1 MSRRKKNMSS
11 AEFDEWFQTRLEH
24 RENGCM
30 VWLGQTLAKGYGHV
44 RGVDS
49 KKVLTH
55 RYALAIKLGRPIGEN
70 MCALHTCDNPPC
82 CNPDHLRE
90 GTNQDNVDDKM
101 AKGREA
107 RVQGEKHG
115 CSKLT
120 EALVRE
126 IREQKGKLSQR
137 KLASKYG
144 VSRALIFK
152 ILVRELW
159 SHID

>member
-11 AEFDEWFQTRLEH
+11 AEFDDWFQTRLEH
-24 RENGCM
+24 QENGCM

-44 RGVDS
+44 RIGN
-49 KKVLTH
+49 KKIQTH
-55 RYALAIKLGRPIGEN
+55 RYALSKKLGRPIGEN

-101 AKGREA
+101 SKGREA
-107 RVQGEKHG
+107 RNKGEKHG
-115 CSKLT
+115 CAKLT
-120 EALVRE
+120 ESLVRE
-126 IREQKGKLSQR
+126 IREQQGKVSQR
-137 KLASKYG
+137 KLAAKYD

-152 ILVRELW
+152 ILVGELW
-159 SHID
+159 SHLN